1 MNIYRLH
8 FAIKNMFWYFGTVLK
23 NMMIIFS
30 VGVILITMG
39 HYLVITYSSVQY
51 LMILFWYIVDQQ
63 SNYWHFLL
71 LSWGCFSSFNISLDI
86 FFMFLLIFFL

>member
-1 MNIYRLH
+1 MNIQKLN
-8 FAIKNMFWYFGTVLK
+8 FVIKNMFRYFGTVLN

-51 LMILFWYIVDQQ
+51 LMILF
-63 SNYWHFLL
+63 
-71 LSWGCFSSFNISLDI
+71 
-86 FFMFLLIFFL
+86 